1 MSRIYIPVTN
11 AEQWA
16 QFLADPVKHWRMG
29 YSARTL
35 AHSWQDAENFP
46 VEVREAL
53 ETYAG
58 FSGINLL
65 LAIPEHQVPL
75 PGGSRPSQNDL
86 WVLARAGEELV
97 SITVEGKVME
107 PFGPT
112 IDEWNMGTSSGKD
125 LRLNFLMNELG
136 LQHPVPKTIRYQ
148 LLHRTASA
156 VIEAKRFRAAH
167 AVMLVHSFSLAD
179 QWFDDFAAFVALF
192 GCAAKPDQMIAIGE
206 RDGVF
211 LHLCWVRGNPAYLR
225 K

>member
-1 MSRIYIPVTN
+1 MPVTD

-35 AHSWQDAENFP
+35 AHSWQDAEDFP
-46 VEVREAL
+46 VEVRGAL
-53 ETYAG
+53 ETYDE
-58 FSGINLL
+58 FSGIDLL

-86 WVLARAGEELV
+86 WVLARASDNLV
-97 SITVEGKVME
+97 SIAVEGKVME

-112 IDEWNMGTSSGKD
+112 VDEWIKTASSGKE
-125 LRLNFLMNELG
+125 LRLNCLINQLG
-136 LQHPVPKTIRYQ
+136 LQHPVPRSIRYQ

-156 VIEAKRFRAAH
+156 IIEAKRFRATH
-167 AVMLVHSFSLAD
+167 AVMLVHSFSHAD
-179 QWFDDFAAFVALF
+179 QWFDEFGAFAALF
-192 GCAAKPDQMIAIGE
+192 DSTAKPNQITAIGD

-211 LHLCWVRGNPAYLR
+211 LHLCWVRGDPAYLC